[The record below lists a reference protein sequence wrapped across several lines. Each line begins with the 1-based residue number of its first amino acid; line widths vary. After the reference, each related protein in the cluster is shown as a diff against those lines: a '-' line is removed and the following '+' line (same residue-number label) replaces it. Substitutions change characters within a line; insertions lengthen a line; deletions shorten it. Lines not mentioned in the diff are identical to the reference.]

1 MLYLFFAHNAVFCA
15 NGKPFNKVTPEKKL
29 RKCWSKQAPQLTF
42 TCLKSTM
49 ETPEKFSMLTKKPPE
64 RHQQRRYEVFI
75 VNFEDIPHVF

>member
-1 MLYLFFAHNAVFCA
+1 
-15 NGKPFNKVTPEKKL
+15 
-29 RKCWSKQAPQLTF
+29 
-42 TCLKSTM
+42 M